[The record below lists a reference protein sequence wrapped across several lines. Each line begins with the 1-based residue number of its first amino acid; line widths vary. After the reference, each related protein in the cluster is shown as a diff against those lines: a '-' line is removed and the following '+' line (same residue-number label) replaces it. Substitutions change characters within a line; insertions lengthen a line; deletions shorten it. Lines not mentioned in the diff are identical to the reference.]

1 METLLEKYKGDSR
14 ILIIFTPSVEKDIY
28 IWQQRELE
36 ENVLGMIDRDLV
48 VAVVNGSGRSFEGE
62 EEISE
67 EAVKELRNRFKV
79 KDHEYVAFLL
89 DKDSQLKYRDDKPVA
104 MEDIFSIIDAMP
116 LRKQELE
123 DRRRM
128 REG

>member
-1 METLLEKYKGDSR
+1 METLLEKYKEDSR

-28 IWQQRELE
+28 LWQQRELE
-36 ENVLGMIDRDLV
+36 GNVLGMIDRDLV
-48 VAVVNGSGRSFEGE
+48 VAVVNSSGRSFEGE
-62 EEISE
+62 QEISDE
-67 EAVKELRNRFKV
+67 EVKELRKKFKV
-79 KDHEYVAFLL
+79 KDHEYVVFLL

-104 MEDIFSIIDAMP
+104 MEDIFAIIDAMP